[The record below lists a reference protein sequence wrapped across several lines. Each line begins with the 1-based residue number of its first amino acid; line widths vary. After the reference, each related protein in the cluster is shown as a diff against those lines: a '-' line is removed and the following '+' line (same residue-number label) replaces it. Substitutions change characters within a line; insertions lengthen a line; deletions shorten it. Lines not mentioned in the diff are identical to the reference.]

1 MNKEIL
7 NAKNCF
13 ITGAAGGIGRE
24 IAGQL
29 AAGGAN
35 VFLTDQDSAKLGSLQ
50 TEIAGRAGESRVFY
64 CAGDLNKVS
73 DIENIIKVSRD
84 KMGKIDILVNCAGIF
99 PVKSLADSTLD
110 DLAAGFNIN
119 VRSAFVFAKEFSR
132 DMVAAKWGRIVN
144 IGSSSAYGGFKDTSI
159 YCLTKHAL
167 LGFSKALQSELKEHG
182 VRTYCVSPASVKT
195 EMGKLAK
202 NQDYATFIEPK
213 EVAEYVVFLISFDGN
228 MISDEVRLNRM
239 FLR

>member
-7 NAKNCF
+7 KAKNCF

-24 IAGQL
+24 IAGQM
-29 AAGGAN
+29 ATAGVN
-35 VFLTDQDSAKLGSLQ
+35 VFLTDQDAAKLGTMQ
-50 TEIAGRAGESRVFY
+50 AEITRQAEKSKVFY
-64 CAGDLNKVS
+64 CAGDLNKSS
-73 DIENIIKVSRD
+73 DIENIIKVARD

-99 PVKSLADSTLD
+99 PVKSLTDSTLD

-119 VRSAFVFAKEFSR
+119 IRAAFIFSKEFSR
-132 DMVAAKWGRIVN
+132 DMAAAKWGRIVN

-167 LGFSKALQSELKEHG
+167 LGFSKALQSELKEYG
-182 VRTYCVSPASVKT
+182 IRTYCVSPASVKT

-202 NQDYATFIEPK
+202 NQDYSTFIEPK
-213 EVAEYVVFLISFDGN
+213 EVAEYVAFLISFDGN
-228 MISDEVRLNRM
+228 MISDEIRLNRM
-239 FLR
+239 FLQ

>member
-1 MNKEIL
+1 MNKNIL
-7 NAKNCF
+7 NGKNCF
-13 ITGAAGGIGRE
+13 ITGASGGIGRE
-24 IAGQL
+24 IASQL
-29 AAGGAN
+29 AAVGAN
-35 VFLTDQDSAKLGSLQ
+35 VFLTDQDAAKLGSLQ
-50 TEIAGRAGESRVFY
+50 AEIAGYSGRSKVFFS
-64 CAGDLNKVS
+64 AGDLNRIS
-73 DIENIIKVSRD
+73 DMENIIKVARD

-99 PVKSLADSTLD
+99 PVKSLSDSTLD
-110 DLAAGFNIN
+110 DLASGFNIN
-119 VRSAFVFAKEFSR
+119 VRSAFVFSKEFSR

-167 LGFSKALQSELKEHG
+167 LGFSKSLQSELKEYG

-202 NQDYATFIEPK
+202 NQDYSTFIEPK

-228 MISDEVRLNRM
+228 MISDEIRLNRM
-239 FLR
+239 FLQ